1 MNKLDVALG
10 LGWVLLGGWSMTS
23 DAPLLLGVG
32 MVVLGA
38 LYVLTAVSPQAS
50 AVLHKSVLRRK

>member
-1 MNKLDVALG
+1 MDKLDVALG
-10 LGWVLLGGWSMTS
+10 LGWVSLGGWSVTS

-38 LYVLTAVSPQAS
+38 LHLLTAVSPQAS
-50 AVLHKSVLRRK
+50 AVLHKSVLHRG